1 MKVSFCFSCETGKAR
16 CSTLYF
22 VGFQINQS
30 YVLLWKV
37 LRAAL
42 SILLRINGL
51 NLPMKK
57 VSHIKRIEFAV
68 GFIVMVL
75 FR

>member
-1 MKVSFCFSCETGKAR
+1 MKVSFSFSCETGKAR
-16 CSTLYF
+16 CSALYF
-22 VGFQINQS
+22 IRSQVNQS
-30 YVLLWKV
+30 YILLWKV

-42 SILLRINGL
+42 RILLRINGL

-57 VSHIKRIEFAV
+57 VSHIKKIQFSV
-68 GFIVMVL
+68 GFIVLVL